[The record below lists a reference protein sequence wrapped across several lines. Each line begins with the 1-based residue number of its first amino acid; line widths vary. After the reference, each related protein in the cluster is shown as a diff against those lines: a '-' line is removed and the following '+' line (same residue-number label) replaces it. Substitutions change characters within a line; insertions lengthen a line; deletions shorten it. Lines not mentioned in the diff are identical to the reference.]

1 MNELSI
7 YKQLADRTDA
17 NSLPPVER
25 WAPAVT
31 GEIDIRIAADGTW
44 YHEGDTISR
53 LELVRL
59 FSSVLW
65 REEDQYFLV
74 TPVEKV
80 KIRVDDAPLLVT
92 GVEFLHQETMQPE
105 VRFRTH
111 VGDSFTLD
119 AQHPLHVKTSAQGE
133 PRPYV
138 RVRRNLDALIHRNVF
153 YALIENAQERENHGP
168 NNEKGREWFIRSA
181 GSEFV
186 LGNVND

>member
-7 YKQLADRTDA
+7 YKQIADQTDA

-25 WAPAVT
+25 WTPAVT
-31 GEIDIRIAADGTW
+31 GDIDIRIAADGTW
-44 YHEGDTISR
+44 YHEGTMIKR
-53 LELVRL
+53 PELVRL

-65 REEDQYFLV
+65 REGDQYFLV

-92 GVEFLHQETMQPE
+92 SVEFSIQGAMEPE
-105 VRFRTH
+105 VRFRTQ

-119 AQHPLHVKTSAQGE
+119 AQHPLHVTLSAEGE

-153 YALIENAQERENHGP
+153 YALIEHAQERQNQNGA
-168 NNEKGREWFIRSA
+168 EWFIRSA
-181 GSEFV
+181 NSEFV